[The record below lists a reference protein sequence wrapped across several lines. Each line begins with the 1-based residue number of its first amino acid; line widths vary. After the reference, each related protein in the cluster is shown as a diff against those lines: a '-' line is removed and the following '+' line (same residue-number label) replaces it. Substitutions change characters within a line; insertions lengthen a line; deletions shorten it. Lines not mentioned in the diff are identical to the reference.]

1 VGKALFDMP
10 TLYQQIGEKFL
21 AELEKS
27 PDVSAQKLEAL
38 RPLFA
43 DSKRLKVDDLV
54 KIFTSAEEDEVK

>member
-1 VGKALFDMP
+1 MT

-27 PDVSAQKLEAL
+27 KDVNPQRLEAL

-43 DSKRLKVDDLV
+43 EGKKLKPDDLV

>member
-1 VGKALFDMP
+1 MT

-27 PDVSAQKLEAL
+27 KDVGPQKLGAL

-43 DSKRLKVDDLV
+43 DGKKLKVDDLV
-54 KIFTSAEEDEVK
+54 KIFTSAEADEVK